1 MLSRITFAS
10 RLQSEAAFAEDKL
23 LAVATGNANSE
34 PAAAAAPPPVQV
46 ISDSLAP
53 EAGQVV
59 GNIGSAG
66 NSNAAAELN
75 NTQSDSYIVTGDEKE
90 LDERVRTL
98 LNCFEHDY
106 NQQTLQRGDFWVLQN
121 YVRAEHGQL
130 KCHESITYTTH
141 ADYTFLDN
149 LVPLLERL
157 ENNIS
162 P

>member
-1 MLSRITFAS
+1 M
-10 RLQSEAAFAEDKL
+10 QSEAAFAEEKL

-34 PAAAAAPPPVQV
+34 PAAAAAAAPPPVQV
-46 ISDSLAP
+46 ISENLAP
-53 EAGQVV
+53 EVPPGQVV

-66 NSNAAAELN
+66 GGSGSNSAGTELN
-75 NTQSDSYIVTGDEKE
+75 NTQSDGYIVTGDEKE

-121 YVRAEHGQL
+121 YVRAEHGEL
-130 KCHESITYTTH
+130 RCHESITYTTH

-149 LVPLLERL
+149 LVPLLER
-157 ENNIS
+157 
-162 P
+162 

>member
-1 MLSRITFAS
+1 M
-10 RLQSEAAFAEDKL
+10 QSEAAFVEDKL

-46 ISDSLAP
+46 ISDNLAP
-53 EAGQVV
+53 EPGQVV
-59 GNIGSAG
+59 GNIGGGGGAG
-66 NSNAAAELN
+66 SSNAAAAELN

-90 LDERVRTL
+90 LDDRVRTL

-121 YVRAEHGQL
+121 YVRAEHGEL

-149 LVPLLERL
+149 LVPLLER
-157 ENNIS
+157 
-162 P
+162 